1 MVLVIGY
8 VDGLMVVF
16 MGDFVEELVDFDIDV
31 DFDLVVWLVMF
42 DWVFVIGGFDVS
54 YVLGYGK
61 VVDV

>member
-1 MVLVIGY
+1 
-8 VDGLMVVF
+8 

-61 VVDV
+61 VVDVQFVCCQCVWL